1 MAAPSAGGAA
11 AAAAGGNRGRPSPV
25 TPRQIRDLIDGGI
38 ATEGPGPGGKDS
50 SEWSEPANGPA
61 QLEALSL
68 ESASREAFFSRV
80 ETFTIS
86 FGVLEIPSGNGGG
99 KNPQGSLV

>member
-1 MAAPSAGGAA
+1 MRSCGGAPCQDKD
-11 AAAAGGNRGRPSPV
+11 GRIGSEFSLLVFPF
-25 TPRQIRDLIDGGI
+25 R
-38 ATEGPGPGGKDS
+38 KDS

-86 FGVLEIPSGNGGG
+86 FG
-99 KNPQGSLV
+99 NPTIL